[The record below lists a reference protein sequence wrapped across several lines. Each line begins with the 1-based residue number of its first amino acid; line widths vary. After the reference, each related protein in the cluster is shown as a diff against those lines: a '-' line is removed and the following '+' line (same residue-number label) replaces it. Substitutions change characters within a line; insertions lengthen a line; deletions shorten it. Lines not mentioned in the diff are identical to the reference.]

1 MYLSLRSTLARSVA
15 SLTRKTAGAAVG
27 VALVSHGIAAQRPG
41 GLPTTP
47 TPGASGQALGTID
60 GIVSDT
66 GLAPLQGAF
75 VTVFGSNLRVGT
87 GPNGRFRITKI
98 PVGQYLLMVKR
109 FGYRPTS
116 AIIQVPETDTLRLSY
131 TLEPVPPEA
140 LQPMIVTEKSPS
152 MKMAQF
158 EARRKLGVGEFMTAD
173 EIKARNSVFTTELFR
188 KFKAV
193 NVSPDHSGPITQYYA
208 ISAREGGNPQMGACP
223 MQVYLDQVPLPSPF
237 NLDLLP
243 PPRDIAGIEVYAGAS
258 TIPLQFSGFDRGCGV
273 ILVWT
278 KDSSTS

>member
-1 MYLSLRSTLARSVA
+1 MYPSLRFNFTRLITA
-15 SLTRKTAGAAVG
+15 SLRRLVPASLGIALAHG
-27 VALVSHGIAAQRPG
+27 VAAQRPG
-41 GLPTTP
+41 GLPAEP
-47 TPGASGQALGTID
+47 ARGVPSHVLGTID

-98 PVGQYLLMVKR
+98 PAGQYLLMVKR

-116 AIIQVPETDTLRLSY
+116 AVIQVPEIDTLRLSY
-131 TLEPVPPEA
+131 TLEPVAPEA
-140 LQPMIVTEKSPS
+140 LQPVIVTEKSPS

-173 EIKARNSVFTTELFR
+173 EIKQRNSVFSTELFR

-193 NVSPDHSGPITQYYA
+193 SVTPDHSGPITQYYA

-243 PPRDIAGIEVYAGAS
+243 PPRDIGGIEVYAGSS

-278 KDSSTS
+278 KDGTSF